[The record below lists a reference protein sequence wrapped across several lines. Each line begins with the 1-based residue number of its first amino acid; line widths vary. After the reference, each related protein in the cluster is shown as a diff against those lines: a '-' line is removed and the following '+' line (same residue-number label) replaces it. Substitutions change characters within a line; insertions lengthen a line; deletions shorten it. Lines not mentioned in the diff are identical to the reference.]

1 MKKEDVRERD
11 KERRRLGW
19 TRRSKCRQERAKN
32 IYKMKSC
39 TAKVLNETSIRVKSE
54 TCNTRRRR
62 GTGIMRLK
70 NKRVRFDKE
79 RKGKTKYH
87 RT

>member
-1 MKKEDVRERD
+1 MKKEDAREKE

-39 TAKVLNETSIRVKSE
+39 TVKVLNEISIRV
-54 TCNTRRRR
+54 
-62 GTGIMRLK
+62 
-70 NKRVRFDKE
+70 
-79 RKGKTKYH
+79 RK
-87 RT
+87 